1 MCVANVVP
9 EGGGDELTPV
19 ALGLSSPEAE
29 RRFDV
34 GLGNVAPDNLTRSI
48 WAILGAN
55 VFTLFN
61 GIVFTAFVILLV
73 MGRWQDAIFGLPGL
87 ANTLIGVWQETSAK
101 RTLDQLAVLNAPTAR
116 VLRDGVPVE
125 LPPAR
130 VVVGDVLVLRV
141 GDQVAA
147 DAVLVTAPS
156 GEDSSIDADESL
168 LTGESDSVRKEP
180 GDEVHSGSSVARG
193 TAYAEVVR
201 AGADSYASRVTA
213 DAKRF
218 QLVRS
223 ELRESI
229 DRLLRWISFAL
240 APMVVII
247 VTGQVRAFGGWDVA
261 LATGAWE
268 GAVVGAVAA
277 VIAMV
282 PLGLVLLT
290 SIAFAAGGLALARN
304 QVLIQELPAV
314 EGLARVNALCLDKT
328 GTITTGEL
336 EFDGLHEFNSVLGAV
351 VVLAHIGSAPDAN
364 LTASALGDAFRG
376 EPITVTTD
384 IPFDSERKW
393 SGLVVTDRGGV
404 VEAGT
409 WVFGAPEVVLADCI
423 DASAVVVLGRA
434 GELAAS
440 GLRTLVLVHSAEVT
454 EQDPEEPHLPGG
466 MMPVALIAFREQ
478 VRDDAAEAVAYFAEQ
493 GVDVYVISGDNPR
506 TVAAVAR
513 QVGIATEGGVDARG
527 LPEGVDEL
535 AEVMVRERVFG
546 RVTPAQ
552 KVSMVQ
558 ALHRNDRVVAM
569 IGDGVNDVLAV
580 KEADMGIAMGS
591 AAQST
596 RAVARLILLDG
607 KFSRLAGVVA
617 EGRRVIANIERVSK
631 LFLTKTTYAFG
642 IGVVFGLT
650 AWGFPFLPRQLSIL
664 DGLGIGIPA
673 FFIALMPNTTRYRE
687 GFLRRALQF
696 SVPAGLIITAAMVV
710 LYLMAAQL
718 GGFSTV
724 AMQSAST
731 LVVAGIALWVLSVL
745 ARPFHWVRLLIVVA
759 MYAGLWLVW
768 AIPLTREFWNLTF
781 LPEQLAGVVLVIAL
795 LGMLLVELLRA
806 WHAHVTRERPRP
818 RPE

>member
-1 MCVANVVP
+1 MCVASVVP
-9 EGGGDELTPV
+9 EGGGGQDPV
-19 ALGLSSPEAE
+19 ALGLSSEEAE
-29 RRFDV
+29 RRFDG
-34 GLGNVAPDNLTRSI
+34 GLGNEAPDNLTRSI

-180 GDEVHSGSSVARG
+180 GDEVHSGSSVSRG
-193 TAYAEVVR
+193 KAYAEVIR

-229 DRLLRWISFAL
+229 DRLLKWISIAL

-247 VTGQVRAFGGWDVA
+247 ITGQVRAFGGWDVA
-261 LATGAWE
+261 LESSAWE

-336 EFDGLHEFNSVLGAV
+336 EFDALHEFNSVLGAV

-364 LTASALGDAFRG
+364 LTASALGDAFSG
-376 EPITVTTD
+376 EPITVTMD

-393 SGLVVTDRGGV
+393 SGLVVTDRAGV

-409 WVFGAPEVVLADCI
+409 WIFGAPDCVLAPCI
-423 DASAVVVLGRA
+423 AASAVFVLGRA

-440 GLRTLVLVHSAEVT
+440 GLRTLVLAHSADVT
-454 EQDPEEPHLPGG
+454 RQDPDEPRLPGG
-466 MMPVALIAFREQ
+466 MVPVALITFREQ
-478 VRDDAAEAVAYFAEQ
+478 VRADAAETVAYFAEQ

-527 LPEGVDEL
+527 LPAGIDEL

-673 FFIALMPNTTRYRE
+673 FFIALMPNTTRYSE
-687 GFLRRALQF
+687 GFMIRAVQF
-696 SVPAGLIITAAMVV
+696 SVPAGSTITAAMVV

-745 ARPFHWVRLLIVVA
+745 ARPFHWARLLIVVA

-768 AIPLTREFWNLTF
+768 AIPFTREFWNLTF
-781 LPEQLAGVVLVIAL
+781 LPEQLAGVVLVIVL

>member
-1 MCVANVVP
+1 M
-9 EGGGDELTPV
+9 
-19 ALGLSSPEAE
+19 S
-29 RRFDV
+29 
-34 GLGNVAPDNLTRSI
+34 
-48 WAILGAN
+48 
-55 VFTLFN
+55 
-61 GIVFTAFVILLV
+61 
-73 MGRWQDAIFGLPGL
+73 
-87 ANTLIGVWQETSAK
+87 
-101 RTLDQLAVLNAPTAR
+101 
-116 VLRDGVPVE
+116 
-125 LPPAR
+125 
-130 VVVGDVLVLRV
+130 
-141 GDQVAA
+141 
-147 DAVLVTAPS
+147 
-156 GEDSSIDADESL
+156 
-168 LTGESDSVRKEP
+168 
-180 GDEVHSGSSVARG
+180 RG
-193 TAYAEVVR
+193 KAYAEVIR

-229 DRLLRWISFAL
+229 DRLLKWISIAL

-247 VTGQVRAFGGWDVA
+247 ITGQVRAFGGWDVA
-261 LATGAWE
+261 LESSAWE

-336 EFDGLHEFNSVLGAV
+336 EFDALHEFNSVLGAV

-364 LTASALGDAFRG
+364 LTASALGDAFSG
-376 EPITVTTD
+376 EPITVTMD

-409 WVFGAPEVVLADCI
+409 WIFGAPDVVLADCI
-423 DASAVVVLGRA
+423 DASAVFVLGRA

-440 GLRTLVLVHSAEVT
+440 GLRTLVLAHSADVT
-454 EQDPEEPHLPGG
+454 RQDPDEPRLPGG
-466 MMPVALIAFREQ
+466 MVPVALITFREQ
-478 VRDDAAEAVAYFAEQ
+478 VRADAAETVAYFAEQ

-527 LPEGVDEL
+527 LPAGIDEL

-687 GFLRRALQF
+687 GFMRRALQF

-745 ARPFHWVRLLIVVA
+745 ARPFHWARLLIVVA

-768 AIPLTREFWNLTF
+768 AIPFTREFWNLTF
-781 LPEQLAGVVLVIAL
+781 LPEQLAGVVLVIVL

>member
-1 MCVANVVP
+1 MCVASVVP
-9 EGGGDELTPV
+9 EGGGGQDPV
-19 ALGLSSPEAE
+19 ALGLSSEEAE
-29 RRFDV
+29 RRFDG
-34 GLGNVAPDNLTRSI
+34 GLGNEAPDNLTRSI

-61 GIVFTAFVILLV
+61 GIVLSAFVILLV
-73 MGRWQDAIFGLPGL
+73 MGRWRDAIFGLPGL
-87 ANTLIGVWQETSAK
+87 ANTLIGVWQEMSAK

-180 GDEVHSGSSVARG
+180 GDEVHSGSSVSRG
-193 TAYAEVVR
+193 KAYAEVIR

-229 DRLLRWISFAL
+229 DRLLKWISIAL

-261 LATGAWE
+261 LESSAWE

-336 EFDGLHEFNSVLGAV
+336 EFDALHEFNSVLGAV

-364 LTASALGDAFRG
+364 LTASALGDAFSG

-409 WVFGAPEVVLADCI
+409 WIFGAPDVVLADCI
-423 DASAVVVLGRA
+423 DASAVFVLGRA

-440 GLRTLVLVHSAEVT
+440 GLRTLVLAHSAVVT
-454 EQDPEEPHLPGG
+454 RQDPDEPRLPGG
-466 MMPVALIAFREQ
+466 MVPVALITFREQ
-478 VRDDAAEAVAYFAEQ
+478 VRADAAETVAYFAEQ

-527 LPEGVDEL
+527 LPAGIDEL

-687 GFLRRALQF
+687 GFMRRALQF

-745 ARPFHWVRLLIVVA
+745 ARPFHWARLLIVVA

-768 AIPLTREFWNLTF
+768 AIPFTREFWNLTF
-781 LPEQLAGVVLVIAL
+781 LPEQLAGVVLVIVL